1 MLSRGHVNP
10 RRGISVSSRWGWG
23 PSASERKLGWM
34 GRTSWTVFIAIAVAL
49 SSCSNKPPENKD
61 YASRLTGE
69 RQSKNAQFM
78 AEGEPVPKSRKAKLL
93 PLAYFPIDPD
103 YNVPAALKP
112 AGSETIVQMP
122 TSTGALRRTRIVG
135 TLEFVLKGQ
144 PLKLTAS
151 VDAEAPNLDHLAVM
165 FTDLTSGAET
175 YPGGRYIDLDRNGSG
190 IYELDF
196 NRAYNPYCYY
206 NESYEC
212 PYPPPENRLK
222 VPIRVGERLK
232 SEGKS

>member
-1 MLSRGHVNP
+1 M
-10 RRGISVSSRWGWG
+10 ISARSAVS
-23 PSASERKLGWM
+23 
-34 GRTSWTVFIAIAVAL
+34 AL
-49 SSCSNKPPENKD
+49 IVVMVTAACSGKPPEDKD
-61 YASRLTGE
+61 YASRLAAD
-69 RQSKNAQFM
+69 RQAKDAQFM
-78 AEGEPVPKSRKAKLL
+78 GEDEPVPKSRKAKLL
-93 PLAYFPIDPD
+93 PLAYFAIDPE

-112 AGSETIVQMP
+112 AESETIVQMP
-122 TSTGALRRTRIVG
+122 TSTGQLRRQRIVG

-151 VDAEAPNLDHLAVM
+151 VDADAANLDHITVM
-165 FTDLTSGAET
+165 FTDLTSGTET
-175 YPGGRYIDLDRNGSG
+175 YPGGRYMDLERNVSG

-206 NESYEC
+206 NESYDC
-212 PYPPPENRLK
+212 PYPPRENRLQ

>member
-1 MLSRGHVNP
+1 MKQL
-10 RRGISVSSRWGWG
+10 ISARFAF
-23 PSASERKLGWM
+23 SAVIVLA
-34 GRTSWTVFIAIAVAL
+34 WTAA
-49 SSCSNKPPENKD
+49 CSNKPPENKG
-61 YASRLTGE
+61 YAARLTGD
-69 RQSKNAQFM
+69 RQAKDAQFM
-78 AEGEPVPKSRKAKLL
+78 EEDEPVPKSRKAKLL

-112 AGSETIVQMP
+112 AERETFVVMT
-122 TSTGALRRTRIVG
+122 TSTGAPRRQRIVG

-144 PLKLTAS
+144 GLKLTAS
-151 VDAEAPNLDHLAVM
+151 MDADAPSLDHITVM
-165 FTDLTSGAET
+165 FTDLTSGTET

-190 IYELDF
+190 LYELDF

-232 SEGKS
+232 SEGQR

>member
-1 MLSRGHVNP
+1 M
-10 RRGISVSSRWGWG
+10 ISARSAVSALIVVLVA
-23 PSASERKLGWM
+23 SAC
-34 GRTSWTVFIAIAVAL
+34 
-49 SSCSNKPPENKD
+49 SSKPPEDKD
-61 YASRLTGE
+61 YVSRLTGD
-69 RQSKNAQFM
+69 RQAKDAQFLK
-78 AEGEPVPKSRKAKLL
+78 EDEPVPKSRKAKLL
-93 PLAYFPIDPD
+93 PLAYFPIDPE
-103 YNVPAALKP
+103 YNVAAALKP
-112 AGSETIVQMP
+112 AASDIIVQMP
-122 TSTGALRRTRIVG
+122 TSTGAQRSTRIIG

-151 VDAEAPNLDHLAVM
+151 VDAQAPNIDHITAM
-165 FTDLTSGAET
+165 FTDLTSGTET

-212 PYPPPENRLK
+212 PYPPRENRLQ

-232 SEGKS
+232 VEGTS

>member
-1 MLSRGHVNP
+1 M
-10 RRGISVSSRWGWG
+10 
-23 PSASERKLGWM
+23 RKLAPA
-34 GRTSWTVFIAIAVAL
+34 RPAFPALPALPALAILIAL
-49 SSCSNKPPENKD
+49 SACSNKPPENKD
-61 YASRLTGE
+61 YASRLTDE
-69 RQSKNAQFM
+69 RQAKNAQFM
-78 AEGEPVPKSRKAKLL
+78 EEDEPVPKSRKAKLL

-112 AGSETIVQMP
+112 AESETIVQMP
-122 TSTGALRRTRIVG
+122 TSTGKLRPTRIVG
-135 TLEFVLKGQ
+135 TLEFILKGQ
-144 PLKLTAS
+144 PLKLAAT
-151 VDAEAPNLDHLAVM
+151 VDAEARNLDHLSVM

-175 YPGGRYIDLDRNGSG
+175 YPGGRYIEFDRNGSG

-196 NRAYNPYCYY
+196 NRAFNPYCYY

-222 VPIRVGERLK
+222 IPIRVGERLK

>member
-1 MLSRGHVNP
+1 M
-10 RRGISVSSRWGWG
+10 
-23 PSASERKLGWM
+23 RKLAPA
-34 GRTSWTVFIAIAVAL
+34 RPAFPAFPALPALPALAILIAL
-49 SSCSNKPPENKD
+49 SACSNKPPENKD
-61 YASRLTGE
+61 YASRLTDE
-69 RQSKNAQFM
+69 RQAKNTQFM
-78 AEGEPVPKSRKAKLL
+78 EEDEPVPKSRKAKLL

-112 AGSETIVQMP
+112 AESETIVQMP
-122 TSTGALRRTRIVG
+122 TSTGKLRPTRIVG
-135 TLEFVLKGQ
+135 TLEFILKGQ
-144 PLKLTAS
+144 PLKLAAT
-151 VDAEAPNLDHLAVM
+151 VDAESRNLDHLSVM

-175 YPGGRYIDLDRNGSG
+175 YPGGRYIEFDRNGSG

-196 NRAYNPYCYY
+196 NRAFNPYCYY

-222 VPIRVGERLK
+222 IPIRVGERLK

>member
-1 MLSRGHVNP
+1 MV
-10 RRGISVSSRWGWG
+10 V
-23 PSASERKLGWM
+23 
-34 GRTSWTVFIAIAVAL
+34 VVAAA
-49 SSCSNKPPENKD
+49 CSNKPPENKD
-61 YASRLTGE
+61 YASRLTGD
-69 RQSKNAQFM
+69 RQAKDAQFL
-78 AEGEPVPKSRKAKLL
+78 EQDEPVPKSRKAKVL

-112 AGSETIVQMP
+112 AESDTIVQMP
-122 TSTGALRRTRIVG
+122 TSTGALRNQRIVG

-151 VDAEAPNLDHLAVM
+151 VDADAANLDHITVM

-196 NRAYNPYCYY
+196 NRAYSPYCYY
-206 NESYEC
+206 NESYDC
-212 PYPPPENRLK
+212 PYPPRENRLQ

>member
-1 MLSRGHVNP
+1 LNFFCPAHPASRVLP
-10 RRGISVSSRWGWG
+10 V
-23 PSASERKLGWM
+23 L
-34 GRTSWTVFIAIAVAL
+34 AILLCAVA
-49 SSCSNKPPENKD
+49 CSNKPPENKD
-61 YASRLTGE
+61 YASRLAAD
-69 RQSKNAQFM
+69 RQAKDKQFM
-78 AEGEPVPKSRKAKLL
+78 EEDEPVPKSRKATLL

-103 YNVPAALKP
+103 YNVPAALKT
-112 AGSETIVQMP
+112 AENETIVEMT
-122 TSTGALRRTRIVG
+122 TSTGAPRRQRIVG
-135 TLEFVLKGQ
+135 MLEFVLKGE

-151 VDAEAPNLDHLAVM
+151 VDADAPNLNHITVM
-165 FTDLTSGAET
+165 FTDLTSGTET

-222 VPIRVGERLK
+222 VPVRVGERLK
-232 SEGKS
+232 SEGQR

>member
-1 MLSRGHVNP
+1 MLM
-10 RRGISVSSRWGWG
+10 
-23 PSASERKLGWM
+23 RKLAPVGPA
-34 GRTSWTVFIAIAVAL
+34 FPALPALPALAVLIAL
-49 SSCSNKPPENKD
+49 SACSNKPPENKD

-69 RQSKNAQFM
+69 RQAKDAQFIG
-78 AEGEPVPKSRKAKLL
+78 EDEPVPKSRKAKLL

-112 AGSETIVQMP
+112 AEKEAIVQMP
-122 TSTGALRRTRIVG
+122 TSTGAPRLTRIVG
-135 TLEFVLKGQ
+135 TMEFVLNGQ
-144 PLKLTAS
+144 PLKLSAS
-151 VDAEAPNLDHLAVM
+151 VDAAATNLDHLTVM

-175 YPGGRYIDLDRNGSG
+175 YPGGRYIEFDRNGSG

-196 NRAYNPYCYY
+196 NRAFNPYCYY

-212 PYPPPENRLK
+212 PFPPPENRLK
-222 VPIRVGERLK
+222 IPIRVGERLK

>member
-1 MLSRGHVNP
+1 MLM
-10 RRGISVSSRWGWG
+10 
-23 PSASERKLGWM
+23 RKLAPP
-34 GRTSWTVFIAIAVAL
+34 RPAFPAFPALPALAILIAL

-69 RQSKNAQFM
+69 RQAKDTQFM
-78 AEGEPVPKSRKAKLL
+78 EEDEPVPKGRKAKLL

-112 AGSETIVQMP
+112 AEKEAVVQMP
-122 TSTGALRRTRIVG
+122 TSTGALRLTRIVG
-135 TLEFVLKGQ
+135 TMEFVLKGQ

-151 VDAEAPNLDHLAVM
+151 VDAAATNLDHLTVM

-175 YPGGRYIDLDRNGSG
+175 YPGGRYIEFDRNGSG

-196 NRAYNPYCYY
+196 NRAFNPYCYY

-212 PYPPPENRLK
+212 PFPPPENRLK
-222 VPIRVGERLK
+222 IPIRVGERLK
-232 SEGKS
+232 SDGKS

>member
-1 MLSRGHVNP
+1 
-10 RRGISVSSRWGWG
+10 
-23 PSASERKLGWM
+23 
-34 GRTSWTVFIAIAVAL
+34 VAL
-49 SSCSNKPPENKD
+49 SAVIVLMSAAACSNKPPENKD
-61 YASRLTGE
+61 YASRLAAD
-69 RQSKNAQFM
+69 RQAKDKQFM
-78 AEGEPVPKSRKAKLL
+78 EEDEPVPKSRKSALL

-103 YNVPAALKP
+103 YNVPAALKT
-112 AGSETIVQMP
+112 AESETIVEMA
-122 TSTGALRRTRIVG
+122 TSTGAPRRQRIVG
-135 TLEFVLKGQ
+135 TLEFVLKGE
-144 PLKLTAS
+144 PLKLTSS
-151 VDAEAPNLDHLAVM
+151 VDADAPNLNHITVM
-165 FTDLTSGAET
+165 FTDLTSGSET

-232 SEGKS
+232 STGQR

>member
-1 MLSRGHVNP
+1 ML
-10 RRGISVSSRWGWG
+10 I
-23 PSASERKLGWM
+23 RKLAPA
-34 GRTSWTVFIAIAVAL
+34 RPAFPALPALPALAILIAL

-69 RQSKNAQFM
+69 RQAKDAQFM
-78 AEGEPVPKSRKAKLL
+78 EEDEPVPKSRKAKLL

-112 AGSETIVQMP
+112 AEKEAVVQMP
-122 TSTGALRRTRIVG
+122 TSTGALRLTRIVG
-135 TLEFVLKGQ
+135 TMEFVLKGQ

-151 VDAEAPNLDHLAVM
+151 VDAAATNLDHLTVM

-175 YPGGRYIDLDRNGSG
+175 YPGGRYIEFDRNGSG

-196 NRAYNPYCYY
+196 NRAFNPYCYY

-212 PYPPPENRLK
+212 PFPPPENRLK
-222 VPIRVGERLK
+222 IPIRVGERLK
-232 SEGKS
+232 SDGKS

>member
-1 MLSRGHVNP
+1 MSAR
-10 RRGISVSSRWGWG
+10 SAVS
-23 PSASERKLGWM
+23 ALI
-34 GRTSWTVFIAIAVAL
+34 VVIVAAA
-49 SSCSNKPPENKD
+49 CSNKPPENKD
-61 YASRLTGE
+61 YASRLTAE
-69 RQSKNAQFM
+69 RQAKDAQFM
-78 AEGEPVPKSRKAKLL
+78 EENEPVPKSRKAKLL

-112 AGSETIVQMP
+112 AEKETVVQMP
-122 TSTGALRRTRIVG
+122 TSTGALRLTRIVG

-144 PLKLTAS
+144 PLKLVAS
-151 VDAEAPNLDHLAVM
+151 VDKEAPNLDHLTVM

-175 YPGGRYIDLDRNGSG
+175 YPGGRYIEFDRNGSG

-196 NRAYNPYCYY
+196 NRAFNPYCYY

>member
-1 MLSRGHVNP
+1 LKQP
-10 RRGISVSSRWGWG
+10 ISAITAVSALIVVAW
-23 PSASERKLGWM
+23 
-34 GRTSWTVFIAIAVAL
+34 AVAC
-49 SSCSNKPPENKD
+49 SSKPPEDKD
-61 YASRLTGE
+61 YASRLIGD
-69 RQSKNAQFM
+69 RQAKDAQFM
-78 AEGEPVPKSRKAKLL
+78 KEDEPVPKSRKGSLL
-93 PLAYFPIDPD
+93 PLAYFPVDPD

-112 AGSETIVQMP
+112 ATKETIVEMA
-122 TSTGALRRTRIVG
+122 TSTGTPRRQRIVG

-151 VDAEAPNLDHLAVM
+151 VDADAANLDHITVM
-165 FTDLTSGAET
+165 FTDLSSGSET

-206 NESYEC
+206 NESFEC

-232 SEGKS
+232 K